1 MTASWTNWS
10 GRIRSEPLR
19 LESPTSEDEICQLV
33 RRAAHAHQVIRTAG
47 SGHSF
52 VPLCSSEGLLLSLD
66 GLRGVIE
73 VDEESNSA
81 WIRAGSMLWELGEP
95 LREAGL
101 AMETLGDIDRQS
113 LAGAVSTG
121 THGTGRHL
129 RSLSNQIIGLC
140 LVTAPEGAVVEL
152 GADDPQ
158 TLRAA
163 QVSLG
168 ALGVITRVRLRL
180 LPAYRLHE
188 RTWFVGADECLEHLE
203 DLIAEHRH
211 FEFFWTSK
219 RDSCFMKTLDPT
231 DADPDEMPEVEG
243 ERIGHSDL
251 ILPSERN
258 TKFNEI
264 EFAVPAANGVACFR
278 EIRDLMMKRYPE
290 VEWPLEYR
298 TLAADELPL
307 SPAYGRPTVTISAH
321 EAAELDC
328 EGFFADVES
337 IFRSFSGRPH
347 WGKVHTHDAAQLAP
361 MYPLWEEFQEVRRR
375 LDPEATFSN
384 SHLHDL
390 LGGRGNTRPFSHG
403 YPS

>member
-1 MTASWTNWS
+1 VTASWTNWS

-19 LESPTSEDEICQLV
+19 LETPTSEDELRRLV
-33 RRAAHAHQVIRTAG
+33 RDAAQAHQVIRTAG

-52 VPLCSSEGLLLSLD
+52 VPLCSSKGLLLSLD
-66 GLRGVIE
+66 GLRGVID
-73 VDEESNSA
+73 VDEDSRSA
-81 WIRAGSMLWELGEP
+81 WIWAGSKLWELGET
-95 LREAGL
+95 LRDAGL
-101 AMETLGDIDRQS
+101 AMETLSDIDRQS

-129 RSLSNQIIGLC
+129 RSLSNQITGLR
-140 LVTAPEGAVVEL
+140 LVTAPEGAVLEL

-168 ALGVITRVRLRL
+168 ALGVLTRVRLRL
-180 LPAYRLHE
+180 LPTYRLHE
-188 RTWFVGADECLEHLE
+188 RTWFVGAEECLEQLE
-203 DLIAEHRH
+203 ELIAEHRH

-231 DADPDEMPEVEG
+231 EEDPDEMPQVKG
-243 ERIGHSDL
+243 ERIGHSDV

-258 TKFNEI
+258 EKFNEI
-264 EFAVPAANGVACFR
+264 EFAIPAADGVACFR
-278 EIRDLMMKRYPE
+278 EIRELMLRRYPQ

-328 EGFFADVES
+328 EGFFAEIES
-337 IFRSFSGRPH
+337 IFRTFDGRPH

-361 MYPLWEEFQEVRRR
+361 KYPLWQEFQEVRRR
-375 LDPEATFSN
+375 LDPDGSFSN
-384 SHLHDL
+384 SYLRQL
-390 LGGRGNTRPFSHG
+390 LGRSLR
-403 YPS
+403 